1 MTVVS
6 PGRAMPG
13 WDSLLFWW
21 RKGLRSLRTDRSALT
36 AREEIF
42 WKIYSENLWGDAES
56 VSGPGSNRDRTAA
69 FRAELPP
76 LLEACG
82 IRTLLDAPCGDFNW
96 MRELPWKLDRYIGI
110 DIVREI
116 IDRNRCAYG
125 SATRTFMRLDVV
137 TDALPKADAILCRD
151 CLVHLSLADARRAL
165 LNFER
170 SGAGYLL
177 TTTFPRVDGNRDIQ
191 TGGWRPLNLERPPF
205 NFPPPLR
212 LIDEKRRDANGIDLA
227 KCLGLWRLDESV
239 SFHLMRSR
247 NAS

>member
-1 MTVVS
+1 MRPRLS
-6 PGRAMPG
+6 GHAMAG
-13 WDSLLFWW
+13 GEYFLSWW
-21 RKGLRSLRTDRSALT
+21 RRGWRSPRPNPSEVT

-42 WKIYSENLWGDAES
+42 SNIYSGNLWGDAES

-82 IRTLLDAPCGDFNW
+82 VRTLLDAPCGDFNW

-116 IDRNRCAYG
+116 IDRNQSAYG
-125 SATRTFMRLDVV
+125 TATRTFMRLDIV
-137 TDALPKADAILCRD
+137 TDPLPKADAIVCRD
-151 CLVHLSLADARRAL
+151 CLVHFSLADIRQAL

-177 TTTFPRVDGNRDIQ
+177 ATTFPRAEGNSDIQ
-191 TGGWRPLNLERPPF
+191 TGGWRPVNLERPPF
-205 NFPPPLR
+205 NFPPPLG
-212 LIDEKRRDANGIDLA
+212 LIDEKRRDAN
-227 KCLGLWRLDESV
+227 
-239 SFHLMRSR
+239 
-247 NAS
+247 